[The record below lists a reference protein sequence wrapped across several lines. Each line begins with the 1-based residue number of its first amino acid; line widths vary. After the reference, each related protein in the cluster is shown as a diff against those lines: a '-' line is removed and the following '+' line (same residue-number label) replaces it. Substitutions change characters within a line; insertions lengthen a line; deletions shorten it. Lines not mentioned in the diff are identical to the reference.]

1 MPTRPFL
8 AALAAF
14 AIAALAPGSAA
25 AQADTSVVV
34 VTPPLTPPTLAVAEI
49 RDDGH
54 VTLAD
59 ESFWEPDLEDRPST
73 VTWRPGDRVVV
84 RRIPA
89 PRGDYDFWLINAT
102 RADTAAARFAG
113 QPRETAPPLNVNT
126 DG

>member
-1 MPTRPFL
+1 MPIRPFL
-8 AALAAF
+8 AALAAL
-14 AIAALAPGSAA
+14 AVAALTPERAA

-34 VTPPLTPPTLAVAEI
+34 VTPPLTPPSLAVVEV

-73 VTWRPGDRVVV
+73 VTWRPNDRVVV

-113 QPRETAPPLNVNT
+113 GPHETAPPLNVNT
-126 DG
+126 GG